1 MSDEPRQH
9 TGDDEPWTLEPV
21 GADDP
26 ASAPKP
32 APEGHPEKPQPKIE
46 AQPILELEE
55 EQCPKCR
62 APLGPG
68 DVVCLKCG
76 YDMRANTVRQVE
88 HRAESVD
95 EEPDESDAEPFV
107 TPGRGSPK
115 VLLIAGSILS
125 IAAMVVA
132 GMGVPTGGS
141 TWLVVA
147 SVLLVLYEVVLHTGT
162 GLVAV
167 AAAARISEERF
178 GGEEAVQLAAAR
190 VFVAMAV
197 FELVL
202 HLVGMTPYTLV
213 SILAWPLAGAAYWLV
228 VWLLFNKTKTV
239 ALVIVLAQ
247 VILWVLVRLGME
259 IAGWREGA
267 LAAIS

>member
-9 TGDDEPWTLEPV
+9 TGDDEPWELEPV
-21 GADDP
+21 GSETP
-26 ASAPKP
+26 APGP
-32 APEGHPEKPQPKIE
+32 APEGHADKPTPKIE

-55 EQCPKCR
+55 ERCPKCR

-88 HRAESVD
+88 HRTESVD
-95 EEPDESDAEPFV
+95 AEPGEAEAEPFV

-115 VLLIAGSILS
+115 ALAIAGGVLS
-125 IAAMVVA
+125 ITAMIVA
-132 GMGVPTGGS
+132 GLGVPPDGS

-202 HLVGMTPYTLV
+202 HLVGLTPYRLV
-213 SILAWPLAGAAYWLV
+213 AVLAWPLAGAAYWLV

-259 IAGWREGA
+259 IATWREGA
-267 LAAIS
+267 LAALT

>member
-1 MSDEPRQH
+1 MSDEPRQQ
-9 TGDDEPWTLEPV
+9 TGENEPWTLEPV
-21 GADDP
+21 EADGPD
-26 ASAPKP
+26 STPKP
-32 APEGHPEKPQPKIE
+32 ASEGHADKPHPKIE

-55 EQCPKCR
+55 DRCPKCS

-76 YDMRANTVRQVE
+76 YDMLANTVRQVE
-88 HRAESVD
+88 HRTESVD
-95 EEPDESDAEPFV
+95 EAPEESEAEPFV
-107 TPGRGSPK
+107 TPGRGSPRA
-115 VLLIAGSILS
+115 LAIAGGVLS
-125 IAAMVVA
+125 VAAMIAA
-132 GMGVPTGGS
+132 GMGVPPSGS
-141 TWLVVA
+141 TWLVIA

-167 AAAARISEERF
+167 AVAARISEEPF

-202 HLVGMTPYTLV
+202 HLVGMTPYRLV

-259 IAGWREGA
+259 IAGWREAA